1 MSQHIRTA
9 LWHTYWVMKNLTCS
23 YCMLYYLMYVLS
35 LKVSFLSFSPVF
47 DGLFDFCS
55 KYTGAS
61 LEGAVKLNNK
71 VSRSYLKVACATI
84 CWGSGLVWIE
94 VFKFLL
100 ESIYQYWINSMTE
113 CANPFISIAYLNVWV
128 CKSNTL
134 YKSFYKNKSVHMH
147 FQFLNICLQI
157 DVTEYG
163 NPRY

>member
-1 MSQHIRTA
+1 
-9 LWHTYWVMKNLTCS
+9 MKNLTCS

-35 LKVSFLSFSPVF
+35 IKVSFLSFSPVF

-71 VSRSYLKVACATI
+71 VSRSYLKVVCATI

-113 CANPFISIAYLNVWV
+113 CANPFISIVYFNVWV
-128 CKSNTL
+128 CKSNISHFIKISL
-134 YKSFYKNKSVHMH
+134 Y
-147 FQFLNICLQI
+147 ICI
-157 DVTEYG
+157 FSS
-163 NPRY
+163 